1 MIHLIGSYYMTAGK
15 NAYTV
20 GEVEESR
27 TKRVFKPGA
36 RYYSTLARAVAETAE
51 IALRDKIAAGEI
63 TTLHD
68 AVDTFRCQHWRPEGG
83 LTMYRPFKKLRLR
96 MVELD
101 YNQKDLAR
109 AAGIVPSTF
118 SLRIRGKQPF
128 NSAQI
133 AAIARVLN
141 IPTSEIG
148 TYFFEEPGRKMK
160 VG

>member
-36 RYYSTLARAVAETAE
+36 RYYYSTLARAVAETAE

-68 AVDTFRCQHWRPEGG
+68 AVEAFRSMKDEILASIG
-83 LTMYRPFKKLRLR
+83 
-96 MVELD
+96 D
-101 YNQKDLAR
+101 QK
-109 AAGIVPSTF
+109 
-118 SLRIRGKQPF
+118 
-128 NSAQI
+128 
-133 AAIARVLN
+133 
-141 IPTSEIG
+141 
-148 TYFFEEPGRKMK
+148 EE
-160 VG
+160 

>member
-68 AVDTFRCQHWRPEGG
+68 AVDTFRCMKDEILASIG
-83 LTMYRPFKKLRLR
+83 
-96 MVELD
+96 D
-101 YNQKDLAR
+101 QKED
-109 AAGIVPSTF
+109 
-118 SLRIRGKQPF
+118 
-128 NSAQI
+128 
-133 AAIARVLN
+133 
-141 IPTSEIG
+141 
-148 TYFFEEPGRKMK
+148 
-160 VG
+160 